1 MMISLKNVS
10 KKYKGRNFELT
21 ALKDI
26 DINIAE
32 SEFVAIV
39 GKSGSGKSTLIKII
53 GLLDNDF
60 QGEYSFNGESIR
72 DCNDNQLTLM
82 RRSIGFIF
90 QDFQLIPRYN
100 VYKNVELSYA
110 IKYKKIDKK
119 KILETI
125 KSMGLIDK
133 INSYPDELSG
143 GQKQRVSI
151 ARALVTDPQLI
162 IADEPTGAL
171 DESTA
176 QEILDIIMDINKR
189 GTTVIFVTHDNDIAK
204 KAHRIL
210 KLKNGEII
218 V

>member
-1 MMISLKNVS
+1 MISLKNVS

-72 DCNDNQLTLM
+72 DCNDNKLTLM

-90 QDFQLIPRYN
+90 QDFQLISRYN

-110 IKYKKIDKK
+110 IKYKKVDKK
-119 KILETI
+119 RILETI
-125 KSMGLIDK
+125 KSVGLIDK
-133 INSYPDELSG
+133 TNSYPDELSG

-176 QEILDIIMDINKR
+176 QEILNIIMDINKR

>member
-1 MMISLKNVS
+1 
-10 KKYKGRNFELT
+10 
-21 ALKDI
+21 
-26 DINIAE
+26 
-32 SEFVAIV
+32 
-39 GKSGSGKSTLIKII
+39 
-53 GLLDNDF
+53 
-60 QGEYSFNGESIR
+60 
-72 DCNDNQLTLM
+72 M

>member
-72 DCNDNQLTLM
+72 DCNDNQLT
-82 RRSIGFIF
+82 
-90 QDFQLIPRYN
+90 
-100 VYKNVELSYA
+100 
-110 IKYKKIDKK
+110 
-119 KILETI
+119 
-125 KSMGLIDK
+125 
-133 INSYPDELSG
+133 
-143 GQKQRVSI
+143 
-151 ARALVTDPQLI
+151 
-162 IADEPTGAL
+162 
-171 DESTA
+171 
-176 QEILDIIMDINKR
+176 
-189 GTTVIFVTHDNDIAK
+189 
-204 KAHRIL
+204 
-210 KLKNGEII
+210 
-218 V
+218 

>member
-1 MMISLKNVS
+1 MISLKNVS